1 MKRSARCIQML
12 QLLKARGFLSRE
24 ELATLLDT
32 NIRNVSEYRKE
43 LEEAGYSI
51 ISTTGKYGG
60 YQLDAS
66 CLFPIVGLR
75 QEEVKAVSEA
85 ISYMKSHDDF
95 LLLPQFLSAMD
106 KLMATLTMEK
116 KEGGIYV
123 KGNTPLLNPM
133 LKEFIMRMDG
143 ARNDQLAVDIVYKGM
158 HAKNFEKVSIH
169 PYEILNDAGSY
180 YCLAYSLKAKDYRNF
195 KFSEERMKQ
204 VQVSDVKFQRDADF
218 QVSEHIG
225 KKGLIRNEVYELDV
239 LIHGESALLVS
250 EKMIGIDPKGEWIDE
265 HVLHFTTIM
274 EGKIPTMQFL
284 LSLGNQ
290 VEVRKPLSLK
300 AELKHIVED
309 MFRQYHE
316 TKVPTYDIIQDRESV
331 EK

>member
-158 HAKNFEKVSIH
+158 HAKNFEKVRIH

-239 LIHGESALLVS
+239 LI
-250 EKMIGIDPKGEWIDE
+250 
-265 HVLHFTTIM
+265 TTIM
-274 EGKIPTMQFL
+274 EGKIPAMQFL

>member
-158 HAKNFEKVSIH
+158 HAKNFEKVRIH

-225 KKGLIRNEVYELDV
+225 KKGLIRNEVYELD
-239 LIHGESALLVS
+239 
-250 EKMIGIDPKGEWIDE
+250 GIDTW
-265 HVLHFTTIM
+265 
-274 EGKIPTMQFL
+274 
-284 LSLGNQ
+284 
-290 VEVRKPLSLK
+290 
-300 AELKHIVED
+300 
-309 MFRQYHE
+309 
-316 TKVPTYDIIQDRESV
+316 
-331 EK
+331 

>member
-1 MKRSARCIQML
+1 
-12 QLLKARGFLSRE
+12 
-24 ELATLLDT
+24 
-32 NIRNVSEYRKE
+32 
-43 LEEAGYSI
+43 
-51 ISTTGKYGG
+51 
-60 YQLDAS
+60 
-66 CLFPIVGLR
+66 
-75 QEEVKAVSEA
+75 
-85 ISYMKSHDDF
+85 
-95 LLLPQFLSAMD
+95 
-106 KLMATLTMEK
+106 
-116 KEGGIYV
+116 
-123 KGNTPLLNPM
+123 
-133 LKEFIMRMDG
+133 
-143 ARNDQLAVDIVYKGM
+143 
-158 HAKNFEKVSIH
+158 
-169 PYEILNDAGSY
+169 
-180 YCLAYSLKAKDYRNF
+180 
-195 KFSEERMKQ
+195 MKQ

-274 EGKIPTMQFL
+274 EGKIPAMQFL

-316 TKVPTYDIIQDRESV
+316 TRFQLMI
-331 EK
+331 